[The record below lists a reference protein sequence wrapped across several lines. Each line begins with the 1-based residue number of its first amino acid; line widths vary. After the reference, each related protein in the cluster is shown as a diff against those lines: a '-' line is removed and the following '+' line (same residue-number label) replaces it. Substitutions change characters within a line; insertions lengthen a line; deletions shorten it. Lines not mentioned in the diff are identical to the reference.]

1 LTTKDQGVISREPQ
15 KPTTPNNTTPQKG
28 EGTITRSQI
37 QVHILG
43 NCFL

>member
-15 KPTTPNNTTPQKG
+15 KPTTPNNTTPQR